1 MIPDVRALKIDEARR
16 KIYEYDKNLNIVIS
30 ETVDRRDKEH
40 FNYNISETIVIAQ
53 KNIEKEVHLLVA
65 YTNLQL

>member
-1 MIPDVRALKIDEARR
+1 MLPDVRALRIDEARR
-16 KIYEYDKNLNIVIS
+16 KIYEYDKNINIVIS
-30 ETVDRRDKEH
+30 ETVDRRDENH

-53 KNIEKEVHLLVA
+53 RILENEVHLLVA